1 MHACGSLPIAMV
13 LLWAAG
19 APLLVVGNLYWLT
32 KKQYTDIIIHSQ
44 LSNNRWVYDNYF
56 AALFIELENLIDMQ
70 ELPKDGDGLTKPGR
84 FVYLPF
90 LVLSDQCCISC
101 IFEMIMLNFSVCFE
115 LYPWVIFKCP
125 WLLQELKKVLKI
137 SRKIF

>member
-1 MHACGSLPIAMV
+1 MF
-13 LLWAAG
+13 
-19 APLLVVGNLYWLT
+19 
-32 KKQYTDIIIHSQ
+32 HSQ

-101 IFEMIMLNFSVCFE
+101 IFEMIMLKFSVCFE
-115 LYPWVIFKCP
+115 LYP
-125 WLLQELKKVLKI
+125 
-137 SRKIF
+137 